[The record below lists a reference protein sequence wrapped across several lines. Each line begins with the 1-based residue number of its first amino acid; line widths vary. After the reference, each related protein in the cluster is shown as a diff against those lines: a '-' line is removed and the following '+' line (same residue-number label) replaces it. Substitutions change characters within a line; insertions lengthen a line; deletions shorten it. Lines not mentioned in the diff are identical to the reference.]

1 MNTVLLKHTE
11 HHDDCKSL
19 KKVRE
24 FGFKQKYLCFTLLFM
39 VFKIYI
45 PRIGDSVPSSS
56 ELEDDENIHASSTR
70 ERERNAKVEICT
82 A

>member
-1 MNTVLLKHTE
+1 
-11 HHDDCKSL
+11 
-19 KKVRE
+19 
-24 FGFKQKYLCFTLLFM
+24 M

-70 ERERNAKVEICT
+70 ERKRNAKVEVCT